1 MSMGDGGRTTAD
13 VMWIDL
19 VGRLTS
25 ALRAKKQRGDL
36 TVREE
41 ALYLAKVV
49 REWIERNSQ
58 LMILVGRYE
67 DPALGGKK
75 E

>member
-1 MSMGDGGRTTAD
+1 MSMDDGGRTTAD
-13 VMWIDL
+13 AMWIDL

-58 LMILVGRYE
+58 LMILVGKYE
-67 DPALGGKK
+67 DPALGSR